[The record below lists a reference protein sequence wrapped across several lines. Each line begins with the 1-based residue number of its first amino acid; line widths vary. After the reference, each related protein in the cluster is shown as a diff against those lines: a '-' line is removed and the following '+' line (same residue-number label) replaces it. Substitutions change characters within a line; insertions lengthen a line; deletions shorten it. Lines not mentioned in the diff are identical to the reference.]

1 MSSEEVTEALGETGI
16 AGAALVV
23 VGILLLGRENR
34 RAAFA
39 AVVVMVGGALLGHGL
54 VGTFLESMG
63 MSYDDL

>member
-1 MSSEEVTEALGETGI
+1 MSTQEITDTLGETGV

-23 VGILLLGRENR
+23 VGMLLLGRENR
-34 RAAFA
+34 RAALA
-39 AVVVMVGGALLGHGL
+39 ALVVMAGGALLGHGL